1 MNLRGDNLDTRWK
14 DDTNWERPDDEDDQD
29 LREGRELLRI
39 RTKMNLADEV
49 IDFSEERQ
57 RQIIIENEEQPDDSY
72 YLFRSLLIDHY
83 IFCHNNNLLE
93 WI

>member
-1 MNLRGDNLDTRWK
+1 
-14 DDTNWERPDDEDDQD
+14 
-29 LREGRELLRI
+29 
-39 RTKMNLADEV
+39 MNLADEV